1 MKPFR
6 ILDPNSPER
15 MVRGVCALAVMTKAP
30 QAGRVKTRLVPPL
43 TPEEAAELNKCFLRD
58 TAAAISIA
66 CSRRPGGDEGKRD
79 FKPESGASHSEAT
92 TGACGIAVY
101 TPVGAESAY
110 TYILPADFSLLPQR
124 GEKFGER
131 LYLAVEDLVQCGF
144 GSVCLIDSDSP
155 TVSAENFTEAVE
167 LLSTTEDRV
176 VLGPSDDGGYYLI
189 GVKKPHRHLFE
200 QIDWST
206 ERVLNQTIQRAS
218 EMGIEVKL
226 LPTGYDVDDS
236 AGLRRLCNELLTD
249 TTSSDIAPHTRKFLA
264 SLVERKKLQASARRG
279 ERRMAKW
286 NEMKRALVTG
296 AAGLIGSHIVDLL
309 VREGWQV
316 RALDN
321 LEPQTHRRGKPA
333 WVNSKA
339 EFIEGDMRNRDA
351 ITATLDDIDVIFHQA
366 AYGGYMPEIAKY
378 VHVNSLG
385 TAQMLEVIR
394 EKNLPIKKI
403 IVASSQAVYSEGAG
417 ECPKHGLVFPSVRPI
432 EQLRRGDWQVH
443 CPICGAITK
452 NVPTPE
458 NAPIGGETVYGLTKV
473 DQERLVLLW
482 GKQIG
487 IPTVALRYSCTYG
500 PRQSIFNPYTGVIA
514 IFCTRLL
521 NNLPP
526 VLYEDGEQ
534 TRDFSFVADVARANL
549 LASQTDKLDGLPVNI
564 GSACG
569 TPIHEIAEQLGDIL
583 KIDIAP
589 EVNGE
594 FRPGEMRHLTSDTTL
609 ARSAGYKPTVDLSEG
624 ILRYI
629 DWIRKQS
636 DIRDYFSEASDILK
650 NKGIVHR
657 VAR

>member
-1 MKPFR
+1 
-6 ILDPNSPER
+6 
-15 MVRGVCALAVMTKAP
+15 
-30 QAGRVKTRLVPPL
+30 
-43 TPEEAAELNKCFLRD
+43 
-58 TAAAISIA
+58 
-66 CSRRPGGDEGKRD
+66 
-79 FKPESGASHSEAT
+79 
-92 TGACGIAVY
+92 
-101 TPVGAESAY
+101 
-110 TYILPADFSLLPQR
+110 
-124 GEKFGER
+124 
-131 LYLAVEDLVQCGF
+131 
-144 GSVCLIDSDSP
+144 
-155 TVSAENFTEAVE
+155 
-167 LLSTTEDRV
+167 
-176 VLGPSDDGGYYLI
+176 
-189 GVKKPHRHLFE
+189 
-200 QIDWST
+200 
-206 ERVLNQTIQRAS
+206 
-218 EMGIEVKL
+218 
-226 LPTGYDVDDS
+226 
-236 AGLRRLCNELLTD
+236 
-249 TTSSDIAPHTRKFLA
+249 
-264 SLVERKKLQASARRG
+264 
-279 ERRMAKW
+279 
-286 NEMKRALVTG
+286 MKRALVTG
-296 AAGLIGSHIVDLL
+296 AAGLIGSHVVDLL

-333 WVNSKA
+333 WINSNA
-339 EFIEGDMRNRDA
+339 EFIQGDMRNRDA
-351 ITATLDDIDVIFHQA
+351 ITAALDGIDVVFHQA
-366 AYGGYMPEIAKY
+366 AYGGYMPEIVKF

-403 IVASSQAVYSEGAG
+403 VVASSQAVYSEGAG

-452 NVPTPE
+452 SAPTPE
-458 NAPIGGETVYGLTKV
+458 NAPVGGETVYGLTKV

-534 TRDFSFVADVARANL
+534 TRDFSFVEDIARANL
-549 LASQTDKLDGLPVNI
+549 LAAQTDKLDGLPVNI

-569 TPIHEIAEQLGDIL
+569 TPICEIAEQLADIL
-583 KIDIAP
+583 KIEIAP
-589 EVNGE
+589 ELNGE

-609 ARSAGYKPTVDLSEG
+609 ARSAGYKPTVDLNKG
-624 ILRYI
+624 ISRYI

-650 NKGIVHR
+650 NRGIVHR
-657 VAR
+657 VA